1 MSMITLKED
10 GEVYT
15 LDEKNQEILNNLEP
29 VLKIQVDKKNA
40 NMYLKKPM
48 PLKFGSVITN
58 KLLELLRTYGLLKE
72 EILLDITADDLR
84 DNYLHFMALVN
95 KISEDIEITPTK
107 PLFCA
112 YMGITTKIFNKL
124 EKSGDDEVKRWVD
137 AINGD
142 FTHSIF
148 DSSLHGNAS
157 EKTAL
162 AFASTKEYGQETVQ
176 NDFNATITTK
186 QEIPLTPEQALAA
199 TKNIFALIENA
210 KSEKMSKK
218 RN

>member
-1 MSMITLKED
+1 MSIITLNEN
-10 GEVYT
+10 GEIYT
-15 LDEKNQEILNNLEP
+15 LDQKNAEILEKLQP
-29 VLKIQVDKKNA
+29 VLQIQIDKRNA

-48 PLKFGSVITN
+48 PLKFGSVLTN
-58 KLLELLRTYGLLKE
+58 KLLELFRFYGLAKE
-72 EILLDITADDLR
+72 SDLMELTAEDLR
-84 DNYLHFMALVN
+84 DYYLHFMGLIN
-95 KISEDIEITPTK
+95 KISEEIEITPTK

-112 YMGITTKIFNKL
+112 YMGITTKIFNKF
-124 EKSGDDEVKRWVD
+124 EKSEDDEIRRWVD

-162 AFASTKEYGQETVQ
+162 AFATTKEYGQETVQ

-186 QEIPLTPEQALAA
+186 QEVEYTPQQAIEV

-210 KSEKMSKK
+210 KAEKAGKK
-218 RN
+218 RK